1 MADVFLSYHHSDREI
16 MRRLRSDLKSSGIS
30 IWSDD
35 RLKQGSSNWRAAV
48 AKQIESA
55 RSVVVILSPSAKN
68 SLWVANELAYAS
80 VFQKTIFP
88 VIALGNSRTAV
99 PIDLINYQLFDMRK
113 DYSEGKN
120 LLVDALK
127 IHLTKEEPKIE
138 ETNIKLTK
146 RQGEVL
152 VLLNNGDSNKEIA
165 RRLGISVNTVKRH
178 NTRLYKILN
187 VSSREQAIQRSR
199 DLGLL
204 PQTSIAS
211 QEQI

>member
-1 MADVFLSYHHSDREI
+1 MADVFLSYHHGDRRI

-30 IWSDD
+30 VWSDD

-48 AKQIESA
+48 AKQIEA
-55 RSVVVILSPSAKN
+55 AGSVVVILSPSAKN

-88 VIALGNSRTAV
+88 VMSLGNTRTAV
-99 PIDLINYQLFDMRK
+99 PIDLINYQLFDIRK

-127 IHLTKEEPKIE
+127 IHLAKEEEPKIE
-138 ETNIKLTK
+138 ETSIKLTK

-165 RRLGISVNTVKRH
+165 RRLGISVNTVKGH

-187 VSSREQAIQRSR
+187 VSSREQAIRRSR

-204 PQTSIAS
+204 PQTSIAPL
-211 QEQI
+211 E